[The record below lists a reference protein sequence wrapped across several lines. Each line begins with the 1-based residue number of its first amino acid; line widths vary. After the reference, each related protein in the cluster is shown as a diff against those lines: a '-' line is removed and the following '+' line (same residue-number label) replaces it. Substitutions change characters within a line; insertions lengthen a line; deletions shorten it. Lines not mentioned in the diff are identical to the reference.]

1 MDLPNRRDAE
11 RTNALKGKGS
21 IGAQVDLCM
30 GMHGR
35 APKGIMVDYFDKG
48 EVFKAQDALN
58 GR

>member
-48 EVFKAQDALN
+48 
-58 GR
+58 